1 MQEKKEIGR
10 DCVDYMIQAKCKQ
23 NEVELFQV

>member
-1 MQEKKEIGR
+1 MQEKEIGR